1 MDNVL
6 GILTKI
12 MEAFGPSVVVPF
24 VLFFIA
30 LALKVP
36 VKKAFNS
43 ALSAGIGLA
52 GFNMIITAFTPI
64 VTPVVTRM
72 VEDTGINLRVL
83 DVGWQAAS
91 VVAYST
97 EVGML
102 FLIIGLLIQTVL
114 FLTKFTNIFMP
125 SDLWNNWQFMLWG
138 SMVYLTTGN
147 LWLAMGLMILQ
158 NLYVLVFCES
168 IAKRWSKFY
177 GYPRTVIV
185 APLMACTV
193 PYAIVMDKVLNLFKL
208 DKVKLNPEYLESK
221 LGFLG
226 EPASLG
232 FILGVILGFFGNLTR
247 LGELNAWGEMLI
259 LGISMAAV
267 MSIFPKIAGIFAGAF
282 SAITDASRKATKS
295 GSKERVWYL
304 GVNDAV
310 GYGEPSTLLT
320 GMLLIPIMLV
330 IAIFLPGNQVLPMV
344 DLIAIPYV
352 IQMIM
357 SVSKGNIAKGLI
369 SGALYFS
376 IGLLTITA
384 VAPIFTEVAIQTGV
398 SIPAGAMLI
407 CSFANMSNPIFALLF
422 FAFNSQ
428 SPLLIGLS
436 VVVYL
441 VLLFVTKTRKS
452 QLENYLEQNNVEVE
466 ADTAA

>member
-1 MDNVL
+1 MEKLLEMLKQVMD
-6 GILTKI
+6 
-12 MEAFGPSVVVPF
+12 AFGPSVVVPF

-36 VKKAFNS
+36 FRKSFNS
-43 ALSAGIGLA
+43 ALSAGIGLT

-72 VEDTGINLRVL
+72 VEETGINLRIL

-102 FLIIGLLIQTVL
+102 FLIVGLVLQVIL
-114 FLTKFTNIFMP
+114 FLLKFTNIFLP

-138 SMVYLTTGN
+138 SMVYLTTRN

-158 NLYVLVFCES
+158 NLYVLIFCEA
-168 IAKRWSKFY
+168 IAKRWSSFY

-193 PYAIVMDKVLNLFKL
+193 PYAIVMDKILNLFKL
-208 DKVKLNPEYLESK
+208 DKIKLNPEYLENK

-232 FILGVILGFFGNLTR
+232 FILGAVLGFFGNLTR

-330 IAIFLPGNQVLPMV
+330 IAIVLPGNEVLPMV
-344 DLIAIPYV
+344 DLISIPYV
-352 IQMIM
+352 MQMIM
-357 SVSKGNIAKGLI
+357 ATSRGNIAKGLI
-369 SGALYFS
+369 SGAIYFS
-376 IGLLTITA
+376 LGLLTITA
-384 VAPIFTEVAIQTGV
+384 VAPTFTEVAIQTGV
-398 SIPAGAMLI
+398 AIPAGAMLI

-428 SPLLIGLS
+428 SPLWIGLS
-436 VVVYL
+436 IAIYL
-441 VLLFVTKTRKS
+441 VLLFFIKS
-452 QLENYLEQNNVEVE
+452 KKVQLEEYLEQANIDVEP
-466 ADTAA
+466 T